1 MASASGEKD
10 ATIYMPMPVNVTND
24 QENIGNC
31 MYTFA
36 NVVTVRIEYVI
47 IFFISLNFIG
57 KNSTFEVEHV
67 DFYGY
72 SGFSSSLVSVINI
85 TNSQAVLKNCTFQ
98 HNCFIR
104 IQSNAV
110 LQVSNCAFSSYSHA
124 LHSAIFVDN
133 STLELTG
140 TVTFFNNTVG
150 NDQYYS
156 CGGAIAITD
165 PGGIYQCNSNYRS
178 IFSIT
183 KAHVYLESNTASNCG
198 GGLYLKCTLMTV
210 YDNVS
215 MFFVNNVI
223 KSKYNNYG
231 VGGGAMYLILS
242 DFIVNNSIIRFLNNS
257 AKGVAHGGAIYQT
270 QSNIYISEHGAIYFV
285 NNSVSS
291 LGGAIY
297 HRDGDVITSVD
308 KYSRML
314 FYNNSA
320 SQGGALYIQLSG
332 IIQVG
337 SDSCVNFSH
346 NTAKK
351 FGGAV
356 YAYDQTCL
364 FRSENYSNTV
374 LFRENVAKEG
384 VGMHVYGASI
394 RNLGCAKSLCWG
406 STVRY
411 IPSLNS
417 SLSPVS
423 SNPKRVCLCDLN
435 GKPQCANIS
444 SIFVNWFRVYRGEL
458 FNISAVVVGY
468 DFGVTFGT
476 IDAGI
481 LPSQKQSKS
490 VLHPDQYRQFLGSSG
505 RVQCSNISYSLYSSN
520 TGESLHEALSLHTSS
535 VDVAYSFGKQRVTQ
549 LIQQYEY
556 SHRTCI
562 AIDLLTAPVLVN
574 ITLLAGCPLGFTLI
588 LVDRLY
594 GCNCYP
600 VLKNNH
606 FKCFIIDNEGYL
618 KWNSTI
624 WVNATFNKYSLNES
638 NGILLARYCPLDY
651 CKSGEKIVNLNRDPN
666 AQCANNH
673 AGILCGGCK
682 TNYSLVIGSSR
693 CIRCSNDSSLLL
705 FIVFITAG
713 FLLVIFILALNL
725 TVTEGLINGLILY
738 ANTLWIFKDILFSF
752 KQTLTM
758 NVLYTF
764 IAWLNLDFGIET
776 CLIVGL
782 TAFWKT
788 WLQFLFPL
796 YIWLIAGVIIIACRY
811 SSRLTNLIG
820 DRAVPLLATLFL
832 LSYTKLI
839 RTATAIF
846 EFEVLTHYPNQ
857 TSKSIVWYLDG
868 SLQYCKHPHIYLFL
882 AGLASLIFC
891 LTVTLFLLLIQ
902 CWRRLS
908 HLRLLRWINKF
919 TPFYDAYFA
928 PLKDKHHYWF
938 GTLLLARITHLIF
951 FTVTSSTS
959 PLIGLLLLQFSLAL
973 LFFCLSIQT
982 VYKSKLVRILEGT
995 TLLNLIIFVG
1005 STTYTRSENSLFME
1019 ISIAFSLMQFTVI
1032 IITSFSRIICKR
1044 NHKCIGYQEIPQ
1056 EIDSDDNMLHV
1067 RLEDHEQN
1075 ENNLRNIV
1083 DTY

>member
-1 MASASGEKD
+1 MCGVHNCTQNLHITDLERFTIRSTSGKND
-10 ATIYMPMPVNVTND
+10 AIIYMPMPRNVPND
-24 QENIGNC
+24 PENIGNRT
-31 MYTFA
+31 YTFT
-36 NVVTVRIEYVI
+36 NVITVKIEDVT

-57 KNSTFEVEHV
+57 KNSTFEADYV
-67 DFYGY
+67 DFHGY

-85 TNSQAVLKNCTFQ
+85 TNSQAVLKDCIFQ
-98 HNCFIR
+98 HNCFIK

-124 LHSAIFVDN
+124 LYSAIFVDN
-133 STLELTG
+133 STLKLTG

-150 NDQYYS
+150 NDQYYV
-156 CGGAIAITD
+156 CGGAISINS
-165 PGGIYQCNSNYRS
+165 GGKCKGASRS

-183 KAHVYLESNTASNCG
+183 KAYVIFNSNSASSCG
-198 GGLYLKCTLMTV
+198 GGFYLECTLITAF
-210 YDNVS
+210 DNVS
-215 MFFVNNVI
+215 MIFVNNVV
-223 KSKYNNYG
+223 KSKYNYYG
-231 VGGGAMYLILS
+231 SGGGAMYLIKS
-242 DFIVNNSIIRFLNNS
+242 DIIVNNSVIQFLNNS
-257 AKGVAHGGAIYQT
+257 AKGVADGGAIYQT
-270 QSNIYISEHGAIYFV
+270 QSNVYISEHGAIRFV
-285 NNSVSS
+285 NNSASS

-297 HRDGDVITSVD
+297 HRNGDVISVD
-308 KYSRML
+308 KHSKIL

-332 IIQVG
+332 IIQV
-337 SDSCVNFSH
+337 SNDSRVKFSH

-356 YAYDQTCL
+356 YAYDQACL
-364 FRSENYSNTV
+364 FSFESSSSEV
-374 LFRENVAKEG
+374 LFRENVAKDG

-394 RNLGCAKSLCWG
+394 KNLGCAKHDCREG
-406 STVRY
+406 IVRY

-444 SIFVNWFRVYRGEL
+444 SMFVNWYRVYRGEL

-468 DFGVTFGT
+468 DFGVTVGT
-476 IDAGI
+476 VNAGI

-490 VLHPDQYRQFLGSSG
+490 ALHPDQYHQFLGSSG

-535 VDVAYSFGKQRVTQ
+535 VDIAYSFGKRKVTKTIQ
-549 LIQQYEY
+549 LYED
-556 SHRTCI
+556 SHHTCI
-562 AIDLLTAPVLVN
+562 DIDLLTAPVLVN
-574 ITLLAGCPLGFTLI
+574 ITLLAGCPPGFTLI
-588 LVDRLY
+588 LVNQLY

-600 VLKNNH
+600 VLQNNH
-606 FKCFIIDNEGYL
+606 NFECFIIDNEGYL
-618 KWNSTI
+618 KWKSTV
-624 WVNATFNKYSLNES
+624 WVNATFNKYNVSES
-638 NGILLARYCPLDY
+638 DGILLARYCPVDY
-651 CKSGEKIVNLNRDPN
+651 CKSGEKIVNLDRDPN

-673 AGILCGGCK
+673 AGILCGGCE
-682 TNYSLVIGSSR
+682 TNYSLAIGSSR
-693 CIRCSNDSSLLL
+693 CIRCSNDSHLSVFMF
-705 FIVFITAG
+705 FIAAG
-713 FLLVIFILALNL
+713 ILLVIFILALNL

-738 ANTLWIFKDILFSF
+738 ANTLWTFKNILFPF
-752 KQTLTM
+752 KQILTV
-758 NVLYTF
+758 NVFYTF

-776 CLIVGL
+776 CLVVGL

-796 YIWLIAGVIIIACRY
+796 YIWLIAGIIIIACRH
-811 SSRLTNLIG
+811 SSHLTNLIG

-846 EFEVLTHYPNQ
+846 EFEVLILYPNQ

-902 CWRRLS
+902 CWRRVS

-938 GTLLLARITHLIF
+938 GTLLVVRITHLIF

-959 PLIGLLLLQFSLAL
+959 PLVGLLLLQFSLAL
-973 LFFCLSIQT
+973 LFFYLSIQN
-982 VYKSKLVRILEGT
+982 VYKSKLVRILEGAA
-995 TLLNLIIFVG
+995 LLNLTILFG
-1005 STTYTRSENSLFME
+1005 STTYTRSEKALFME
-1019 ISIAFSLMQFTVI
+1019 ISIAFSLIQFTVI
-1032 IITSFSRIICKR
+1032 IITNLSRIICKR
-1044 NHKCIGYQEIPQ
+1044 NHKCLSRNGYQVINQ
-1056 EIDSDDNMLHV
+1056 EIDSGFMK
-1067 RLEDHEQN
+1067 E
-1075 ENNLRNIV
+1075 
-1083 DTY
+1083 

>member
-1 MASASGEKD
+1 MASASGEND
-10 ATIYMPMPVNVTND
+10 TTIYMPIPRNVPND
-24 QENIGNC
+24 PENIGNRT
-31 MYTFA
+31 YTFT
-36 NVVTVRIEYVI
+36 NVIIVRIEHVT

-57 KNSTFEVEHV
+57 KNSTFEVQHV

-85 TNSQAVLKNCTFQ
+85 TNSQAILEDCIFQ
-98 HNCFIR
+98 HNSFVR

-110 LQVSNCAFSSYSHA
+110 LHISNCAFSSYSHA

-133 STLELTG
+133 STLKLMG
-140 TVTFFNNTVG
+140 NVTFFNNTVG

-156 CGGAIAITD
+156 CGGAIAINR
-165 PGGIYQCNSNYRS
+165 GGIWQCNRNYRS

-198 GGLYLKCTLMTV
+198 GGFYLKCTLMTA
-210 YDNVS
+210 YDNVTV
-215 MFFVNNVI
+215 FFVNNAI

-231 VGGGAMYLILS
+231 AGGGAMYLKLS
-242 DFIVNNSIIRFLNNS
+242 DFIVNNSVIRFLNNS

-270 QSNIYISEHGAIYFV
+270 QSNIYVSEHGAIYFA

-320 SQGGALYIQLSG
+320 SQGGALYIQHSG

-337 SDSCVNFSH
+337 RDSHVEFSH

-356 YAYDQTCL
+356 HAYDQTCL
-364 FRSENYSNTV
+364 FRFESSSSTV

-394 RNLGCAKSLCWG
+394 KSWGCQCEEHI
-406 STVRY
+406 VRY

-423 SNPKRVCLCDLN
+423 SNPKRVCLCDFN

-444 SIFVNWFRVYRGEL
+444 SMFVNWFRVYRGEL
-458 FNISAVVVGY
+458 FNISVVIVGY
-468 DFGVTFGT
+468 DFGVTVGT
-476 IDAGI
+476 VNAGFVP
-481 LPSQKQSKS
+481 LQKQNKS
-490 VLHPDQYRQFLGSSG
+490 ALHPDQYHQFLRSSG
-505 RVQCSNISYSLYSSN
+505 HVQCSNISYSLYTSN

-535 VDVAYSFGKQRVTQ
+535 VDVAYSFGKRKVKQM
-549 LIQQYEY
+549 IQYYEN
-556 SHRTCI
+556 SHHTCI
-562 AIDLLTAPVLVN
+562 NIELLTAPVLVN
-574 ITLLAGCPLGFTLI
+574 ITLLAGCPPGFTLI
-588 LVDRLY
+588 LVDQLY

-600 VLKNNH
+600 VLQNNH
-606 FKCFIIDNEGYL
+606 FECFIIDNKGYL
-618 KWNSTI
+618 KWNSTV
-624 WVNATFNKYSLNES
+624 WVNATFSKYNVNES
-638 NGILLARYCPLDY
+638 DGILLARYCPLDY
-651 CKSGEKIVNLNRDPN
+651 CKSGEKIVNLDRDPN

-673 AGILCGGCK
+673 AGILCGGCE
-682 TNYSLVIGSSR
+682 TNYSLAIGSSR
-693 CIRCSNDSSLLL
+693 CIICSNNSSLLL
-705 FIVFITAG
+705 FMFFIAAG

-725 TVTEGLINGLILY
+725 TVTEGLINGIILY
-738 ANTLWIFKDILFSF
+738 ANTLWTFKNVLFPF
-752 KQTLTM
+752 KQTLTV
-758 NVLYTF
+758 NVFYTF

-776 CLIVGL
+776 CLVVGL

-857 TSKSIVWYLDG
+857 TSKSVVWYLDG
-868 SLQYCKHPHIYLFL
+868 SLQYCKHPHISLFL

-902 CWRRLS
+902 CWRRVS

-938 GTLLLARITHLIF
+938 GTLLVVRITHLIF
-951 FTVTSSTS
+951 FTATSSTS
-959 PLIGLLLLQFSLAL
+959 PLIGLLLLQFSLVL
-973 LFFCLSIQT
+973 LFFYLSIQN

-995 TLLNLIIFVG
+995 ALLNLLILVG
-1005 STTYTRSENSLFME
+1005 STTYTRSEKALFVE
-1019 ISIAFSLMQFTVI
+1019 VSIAFSLMQFTVI

-1044 NHKCIGYQEIPQ
+1044 NHKCLSTKFNGYQVIDQ
-1056 EIDSDDNMLHV
+1056 EIDSGFMK
-1067 RLEDHEQN
+1067 E
-1075 ENNLRNIV
+1075 
-1083 DTY
+1083 